1 MKRTDPDAV
10 GAVQILLRSPVE
22 DRIAHRTTSSFFR
35 CALRSSL
42 SLQKTEEESDGERS
56 EGEDEGAG
64 EERGQRRAL
73 SSTCLAKLGAAWL
86 CPVFPCEAC
95 TSIEF
100 LTDLIYDRWER
111 TWVGVCKIDRS
122 QDTYTW
128 NTSVLLPASILGL
141 SKFYDYVPRTVDVNG
156 KS

>member
-35 CALRSSL
+35 CALSSSL

-64 EERGQRRAL
+64 EDSDEH
-73 SSTCLAKLGAAWL
+73 
-86 CPVFPCEAC
+86 
-95 TSIEF
+95 
-100 LTDLIYDRWER
+100 
-111 TWVGVCKIDRS
+111 
-122 QDTYTW
+122 
-128 NTSVLLPASILGL
+128 
-141 SKFYDYVPRTVDVNG
+141 
-156 KS
+156 